1 MSLLRTTKSG
11 ILIELGRLLLVSL
24 LKHEV
29 GCPPS
34 LGSSCFFL
42 APINAHVPAGN
53 PAGVVRP
60 RMRRRAHLRRGRRE
74 PRGQGLR
81 YVWHREVRTRDVLLL
96 GSVFMAVPIRVAF
109 RRCCRTGCAR
119 TPYLPL
125 VLSLPCCWWS
135 CLCTQ
140 QWSPTSAPLAN
151 ADAFR
156 GHRLKIKLV
165 NPKHAAMLT
174 LELGASTAVSGVDAK
189 LGWESK
195 GLPFLKSRC
204 LP

>member
-1 MSLLRTTKSG
+1 M
-11 ILIELGRLLLVSL
+11 
-24 LKHEV
+24 
-29 GCPPS
+29 
-34 LGSSCFFL
+34 
-42 APINAHVPAGN
+42 
-53 PAGVVRP
+53 
-60 RMRRRAHLRRGRRE
+60 
-74 PRGQGLR
+74 
-81 YVWHREVRTRDVLLL
+81 LLL

-109 RRCCRTGCAR
+109 RRCGRTGCAR

-156 GHRLKIKLV
+156 GHRLKIILV

-174 LELGASTAVSGVDAK
+174 LELGASTVVSGVDAK

-195 GLPFLKSRC
+195 GASFLEITLSTLNDPFEESARAAKRRLAGLGLPSLATAVV
-204 LP
+204 